1 LELGEAVRAHKLEIS
16 VNKHCCSACAYAFLG
31 GVKRLAEAGEL
42 GFHQFHA
49 SGSVT
54 EAIKESDL
62 DKTMSSAQQLMGLLV
77 IYLKEMSIDP
87 ALLFLASSADP
98 GDLFNRSFAACA

>member
-1 LELGEAVRAHKLEIS
+1 
-16 VNKHCCSACAYAFLG
+16 
-31 GVKRLAEAGEL
+31 
-42 GFHQFHA
+42 
-49 SGSVT
+49 
-54 EAIKESDL
+54 
-62 DKTMSSAQQLMGLLV
+62 MGLLV